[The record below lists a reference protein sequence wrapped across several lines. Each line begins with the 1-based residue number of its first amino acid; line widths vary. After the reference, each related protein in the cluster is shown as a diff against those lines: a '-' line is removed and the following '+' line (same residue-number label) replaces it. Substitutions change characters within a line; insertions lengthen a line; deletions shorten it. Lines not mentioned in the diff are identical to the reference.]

1 MSAGKSAFIPHET
14 TVLRFRFDGREGN
27 MSGRKKSITSALT
40 RRRAVAGG
48 TAALVLSPFIIRT
61 GFAQRATINIGVI
74 QPLSGANAQSGINC
88 RNGIEFVA
96 DEINAAGGIK
106 ALGGA
111 KINLIVSDSTSNP
124 TIAPSVAQRLIAQND
139 LSAVLGAYVSSLTLA
154 ISEVTAR
161 ADVPFLTMAFADEIT
176 GRGLESVFQVT
187 AKASV
192 LGRAQVNYTLA
203 IAAAAGSKIE
213 KIAVMYEDSAYG
225 VAQSRG
231 LRRAAKDAN
240 IDVVMDQPYP
250 LGINDAAPLIDKLRA
265 SGAQAAFPLSYL
277 NDSLFIVRSMRQ
289 QHISVPVI
297 GGAAG
302 YIIPDF
308 EKGLGEFAEDVFS
321 ISPTNYDLAPAL
333 TDKFRKRFGFFMV
346 HEAIESAVTLD
357 VLAQAIERAKS
368 ANPKAVT
375 EALHGGRFDGG
386 WTKAMP
392 GGAIQ
397 FDQSGLNTLLA
408 PIMVQWRKKELVT
421 VWPKDFAKAS
431 PVWHSR

>member
-1 MSAGKSAFIPHET
+1 
-14 TVLRFRFDGREGN
+14 

-40 RRRAVAGG
+40 RRRAAAGG

-61 GFAQRATINIGVI
+61 GFAQRASINIGVI
-74 QPLSGANAQSGINC
+74 QPLSGANAQSGVNC
-88 RNGIEFVA
+88 RNGIELVA

-124 TIAPSVAQRLIAQND
+124 TIAPSVAQRLIAQNK

-161 ADVPFLTMAFADEIT
+161 ADVPFLTQAFADEIT

-213 KIAVMYEDSAYG
+213 KIAIMYEDSAYG

-308 EKGLGEFAEDVFS
+308 EKGLGEFAEDILS

-397 FDQSGLNTLLA
+397 FDQSGLNTLLV
-408 PIMVQWRKKELVT
+408 PIMVQWRKKDLVT
-421 VWPKDFAKAS
+421 VWPKDLAKAS
-431 PVWHSR
+431 PVWHS

>member
-1 MSAGKSAFIPHET
+1 
-14 TVLRFRFDGREGN
+14 
-27 MSGRKKSITSALT
+27 MSGRKKSINIALT
-40 RRRAVAGG
+40 RRRAAAGG
-48 TAALVLSPFIIRT
+48 IAALVLSPFVIRT
-61 GFAQRATINIGVI
+61 GFAQRVINIGVI
-74 QPLSGANAQSGINC
+74 QPLSGPNAQSGVNC

-111 KINLIVSDSTSNP
+111 KINLIVSDATSNP
-124 TIAPSVAQRLIAQND
+124 AIAPSVAQRLIAQND
-139 LSAVLGAYVSSLTLA
+139 LTAVLGAYVSSLTLA

-176 GRGLESVFQVT
+176 GRGLDSVFQVST
-187 AKASV
+187 KASV
-192 LGRAQVNYTLA
+192 LGRAQFSYALA
-203 IAAAAGSKIE
+203 IAADAGRKIE

-240 IDVVMDQPYP
+240 IDVVMDHPYP

-277 NDSLFIVRSMRQ
+277 NDSLFIIRSMRQ
-289 QHISVPVI
+289 QRVSIPVI

-308 EKGLGEFAEDVFS
+308 EKGLGEFAEDVLS

-333 TDKFRKRFGFFMV
+333 TDKFRQRFGFFMV

-357 VLAQAIERAKS
+357 VLAQAMERAKS
-368 ANPKAVT
+368 ADPRAVT
-375 EALHGGRFDGG
+375 RALHDGRFDGG

-392 GGAIQ
+392 GGAVQ
-397 FDQSGLNTLLA
+397 FDQSGLNTLLV

-431 PVWHSR
+431 PVWHSQ

>member
-1 MSAGKSAFIPHET
+1 
-14 TVLRFRFDGREGN
+14 
-27 MSGRKKSITSALT
+27 MSGRKKAIIGALT
-40 RRRAVAGG
+40 RRGAAAGG
-48 TAALVLSPFIIRT
+48 AAALVLSPFVIRT

-74 QPLSGANAQSGINC
+74 QPLSGANAQFGVNC
-88 RNGIEFVA
+88 RDGIELVA

-111 KINLIVSDSTSNP
+111 NINLVVGDSTSNP
-124 TIAPSVAQRLIAQND
+124 TIAPAVAESLITQND
-139 LSAVLGAYVSSLTLA
+139 LTAVLGAFVSSLTLA

-161 ADVPFLTMAFADEIT
+161 ADIPFLTMAFADEIT

-187 AKASV
+187 AKASA

-213 KIAVMYEDSAYG
+213 KIAIMYEDTAYG

-289 QHISVPVI
+289 QHISIPVI

-308 EKGLGEFAEDVFS
+308 EKGLGEFAEDVLS
-321 ISPTNYDLAPAL
+321 IAPTNYDLAPAL

-346 HEAIESAVTLD
+346 HEAVESAVTLD
-357 VLAQAIERAKS
+357 VLVQAIERAKS
-368 ANPKAVT
+368 AKPRTVT
-375 EALHGGRFDGG
+375 EALHGGRFDAG

-392 GGAIQ
+392 GGAVQ
-397 FDQSGLNTLLA
+397 FDQSGLNMLLT